1 MFKTFCGTALLAL
14 SATTA
19 SAADYALQAPPLAP
33 LTFNWTGCYI
43 GAHLGGGASV
53 DRTINS
59 AGGTV
64 DFGTGGFIGGGQ
76 AGCDHQ
82 FASNWVVGAEGRAAW
97 SSLSSQHGSNVRFP
111 ALGNLVVPSQFGL
124 KNDFLASV
132 TARFGYAYGSG
143 WLFYGRGGVAWTHE
157 KIDDAYISPATGF
170 AVDPSASVMRAGW
183 TLGAGVEWAFA
194 SSWSANVEYNY
205 HDFGTKGPIQLI
217 SPVEGI
223 TVAHLKDTIHAATIG
238 VNYHY

>member
-1 MFKTFCGTALLAL
+1 MFRTLCTTALLAF

-19 SAADYALQAPPLAP
+19 TAADYARPVPPMVP
-33 LTFNWTGCYI
+33 PTFNWTGCYL
-43 GAHLGGGASV
+43 GAHLGGGASD
-53 DRTINS
+53 DRTISN

-64 DFGTGGFIGGGQ
+64 DFGAGGFIGGGQ
-76 AGCDHQ
+76 VGCDHQ

-97 SSLSSQHGSNVRFP
+97 SGLSSQHASHVVFP
-111 ALGNLVVPSQFGL
+111 ALGNLAVPSQFGI
-124 KNDFLASV
+124 KNDFLASI

-157 KIDDAYISPATGF
+157 KIDEGYINPTTGF
-170 AVDPSASVMRAGW
+170 AVDPSASVMRTGW

-194 SSWSANVEYNY
+194 PCWSANVEYNY
-205 HDFGTKGPIQLI
+205 HDFGTKSPIQLI
-217 SPVEGI
+217 SPTEGV